1 MKTLSI
7 FILTIAL
14 FSCKEQYKK
23 IAEPFPNFLTSQ
35 NEWIT
40 YEGHLPAEGEQEKVF
55 ELKLKP
61 GSIGSNSYYTMHESL
76 GEINVFAM
84 GSLSQG
90 VYTVLYG
97 PKDQNIIQLNVKL
110 LRSWSSGKKPEYS
123 SVELFFKNKGDH
135 ELVLLDSDL
144 SEASPGY
151 SLVRRSNLFTV
162 EGYITFVNDTS
173 DFFERNTGQNWA
185 LAKLGKYPEA
195 DSTYKLL
202 AKEKFEGIY
211 MKALGYSVHHIAEDG
226 KEIEALVFKNI
237 LKMDSMED
245 LNRIN

>member
-1 MKTLSI
+1 
-7 FILTIAL
+7 
-14 FSCKEQYKK
+14 
-23 IAEPFPNFLTSQ
+23 
-35 NEWIT
+35 
-40 YEGHLPAEGEQEKVF
+40 
-55 ELKLKP
+55 
-61 GSIGSNSYYTMHESL
+61 
-76 GEINVFAM
+76 M
-84 GSLSQG
+84 GSLSKG

-97 PKDQNIIQLNVKL
+97 PKGQNILQLNGKL
-110 LRSWSSGKKPEYS
+110 LSSLSRGKKPEYS

-135 ELVLLDSDL
+135 ELVLLDRDL

-173 DFFERNTGQNWA
+173 DFFERNTRQKWA
-185 LAKLGKYPEA
+185 VAKLGEYPEA